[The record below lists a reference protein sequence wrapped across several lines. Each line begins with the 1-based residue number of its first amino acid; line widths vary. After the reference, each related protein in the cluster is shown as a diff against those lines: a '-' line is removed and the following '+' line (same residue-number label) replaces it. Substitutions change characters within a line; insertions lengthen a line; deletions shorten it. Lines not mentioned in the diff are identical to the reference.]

1 MAWNERGD
9 WYSGPPMKNRMKSR
23 AKVVLTRVRY
33 FFDVPIGPM
42 AMAVWYFLSIKL
54 VI

>member
-1 MAWNERGD
+1 
-9 WYSGPPMKNRMKSR
+9 
-23 AKVVLTRVRY
+23 VRY